1 VGRDGS
7 CRVIIVEDITD
18 GFGNLHL
25 GFSSG
30 QVFIGA
36 GEKIRPV
43 VIWSL
48 TGPTLFKDLS

>member
-1 VGRDGS
+1 MGRDGS